1 MIRITP
7 DQIQNQQIVLD
18 SSTIPFGCI
27 PFIVEGYASQWK
39 AFSQWTNE
47 NLKSEYG
54 SYPVKCF
61 YVDKTDGTFLQ
72 QVNPH
77 KTLLFEK
84 FLSLVFSDNPQDAH
98 QYYLRIDTQQPLF
111 AQLEKDFVIPDWLDD
126 YNHSATGIWIGQKGN
141 VTPFHHDWWHGFL
154 AQVSGKKRY
163 RLVHPLEGAT
173 LQRQWDPESQFDLA
187 SAPVFSSPELDSL
200 HLETYCEGILEPG
213 EVLYIPPYWYHQIDT
228 LENGNISMPIRYDST
243 MTPHVPLLQ
252 FSQNSILR
260 AVTNQHLTDEDQLIQ
275 WLGSNRRL
283 FEEKENAFIKAFIHV
298 RNPHC
303 SLESIREKLEFTTSG
318 LPKT

>member
-1 MIRITP
+1 
-7 DQIQNQQIVLD
+7 
-18 SSTIPFGCI
+18 
-27 PFIVEGYASQWK
+27 
-39 AFSQWTNE
+39 
-47 NLKSEYG
+47 
-54 SYPVKCF
+54 
-61 YVDKTDGTFLQ
+61 
-72 QVNPH
+72 
-77 KTLLFEK
+77 
-84 FLSLVFSDNPQDAH
+84 
-98 QYYLRIDTQQPLF
+98 
-111 AQLEKDFVIPDWLDD
+111 
-126 YNHSATGIWIGQKGN
+126 
-141 VTPFHHDWWHGFL
+141 
-154 AQVSGKKRY
+154 VSGKKRY

-213 EVLYIPPYWYHQIDT
+213 EMLYIPPYWYHQIDT
-228 LENGNISMPIRYDST
+228 LENGNISIPIRYDST

-275 WLGSNRRL
+275 CLGSNRRL
-283 FEEKENAFIKAFIHV
+283 FEEKENAFIKAFIHT